1 VEEAIERLAEGW
13 DAIVCELTM
22 PETAGMALYHAAL
35 RRAPGQVA
43 RIVFTTSGAL
53 TARSRAFLEGV
64 KRPCVSK
71 PIDAG
76 ELKRAI
82 ALVLR

>member
-1 VEEAIERLAEGW
+1 
-13 DAIVCELTM
+13 M
-22 PETAGMALYHAAL
+22 
-35 RRAPGQVA
+35 
-43 RIVFTTSGAL
+43 VFTTSGAL

-71 PIDAG
+71 PIDST
-76 ELKRAI
+76 ELRRAI